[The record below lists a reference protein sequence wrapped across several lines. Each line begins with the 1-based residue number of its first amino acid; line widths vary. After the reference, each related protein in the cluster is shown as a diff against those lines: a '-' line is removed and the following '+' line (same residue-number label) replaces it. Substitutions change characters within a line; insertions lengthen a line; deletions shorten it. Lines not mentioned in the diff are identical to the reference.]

1 AADIMKLAM
10 IAVDKAMTES
20 RLKSKMLLQVH
31 DELVFAV
38 ADGELEKLRVL
49 TVAAMENVAKLTI
62 PLDVQIGVGANWELA
77 GH

>member
-1 AADIMKLAM
+1 
-10 IAVDKAMTES
+10 
-20 RLKSKMLLQVH
+20 MLLQVH

-38 ADGELEKLRVL
+38 ADGELEKLRIL